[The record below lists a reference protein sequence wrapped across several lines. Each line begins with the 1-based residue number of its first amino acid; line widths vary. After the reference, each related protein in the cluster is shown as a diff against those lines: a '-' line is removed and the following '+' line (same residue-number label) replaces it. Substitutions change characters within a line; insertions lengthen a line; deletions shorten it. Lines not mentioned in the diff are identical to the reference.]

1 MNEVLDLSAL
11 VPAAH
16 YEGMDEVGLCAVRAR
31 AGVDG
36 AQPVRH
42 MREVP
47 ALRGGVSGE
56 ASGVGAE
63 ARYSPCGA
71 VLCDGMTAHVDQ
83 AHWSFTPHCAGCG
96 RAK

>member
-1 MNEVLDLSAL
+1 MHDLSHLSAL

-16 YEGMDEVGLCAVRAR
+16 YEGMDEAGLCAVLAR

-36 AQPVRH
+36 TQPVAH